1 MLHVSKEAR
10 LIAQSYYKACFSLR
24 LRNPIYFDTN
34 RDVLYFRN
42 EFDFLAFGEPI
53 WYNHRTTWEEQK
65 KPTCSLQHLMVA
77 RNYPFLFLDETL
89 RLVRALQHLKSVIFE
104 RVPVDR
110 EEDATWDLQ
119 AKLKDQRR
127 KILEFG
133 ADWNVRVGFLMK
145 CEMEKMANGTAWKD
159 LKPEDRERKF
169 ITMTGIYDG
178 EIEMWQHRRQN
189 GHGGRP
195 GVSWGL

>member
-1 MLHVSKEAR
+1 MS
-10 LIAQSYYKACFSLR
+10 C
-24 LRNPIYFDTN
+24 LRNPTYFDMN

-53 WYNHRTTWEEQK
+53 WYNNQTFREEEM

-89 RLVRALQHLKSVIFE
+89 RLVRAIQHLKSVVFE
-104 RVPVDR
+104 RVPADR

-127 KILEFG
+127 KIVEFG
-133 ADWNVRVGFLMK
+133 KDWNVKVGFLMK
-145 CEMEKMANGTAWKD
+145 CEMENMANGKARKD
-159 LKPEDRERKF
+159 LKQEDKEREF
-169 ITMTGIYDG
+169 ITMTGIYDN
-178 EIEMWQHRRQN
+178 EDEMWQHRRQN

-195 GVSWGL
+195 RVSWGSAF